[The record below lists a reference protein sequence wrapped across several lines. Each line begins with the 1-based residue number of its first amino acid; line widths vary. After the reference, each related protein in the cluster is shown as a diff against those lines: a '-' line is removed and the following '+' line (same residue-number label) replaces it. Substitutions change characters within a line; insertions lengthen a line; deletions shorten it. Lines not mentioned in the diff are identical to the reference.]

1 MQHTNMHNM
10 HHSIPR
16 RNHHSTW
23 KSTTMDRSFPSSN
36 QNTQD
41 NHSRSVMERT
51 NWKSATMDDSST
63 FSTQDEESYF
73 EDPALTA
80 MICGGRD
87 CLQHIGSTFPYATP
101 FPSTDDD
108 DDDDDDNNNNDN
120 DNITARRSRRPKFST
135 KRFPPAHYYCKEDE
149 TQPTH
154 EQDIRTACT
163 SFVAP
168 PMIINLWKWLKKRRC
183 FGYCTQ
189 NETTTPTIS
198 SSWKSSSHQS
208 VSMSVHRQSVTQP
221 QGEVI
226 AY

>member
-1 MQHTNMHNM
+1 M

-16 RNHHSTW
+16 RNHHPTR
-23 KSTTMDRSFPSSN
+23 KSATMDGSSFPMSSS
-36 QNTQD
+36 QNNNMD
-41 NHSRSVMERT
+41 NHSWSVLERI
-51 NWKSATMDDSST
+51 NWKSATMDGSST

-73 EDPALTA
+73 EDPALTT

-87 CLQHIGSTFPYATP
+87 CLQHMGSTLPYATP
-101 FPSTDDD
+101 FPSTD

-168 PMIINLWKWLKKRRC
+168 PMIIKLWKWLKKRRC

-208 VSMSVHRQSVTQP
+208 VSMSVHTDNPSLNRK
-221 QGEVI
+221 
-226 AY
+226 AK